1 MASNKT
7 FFGSRFTGSEVKFAG
22 ANPSIWNL
30 IKKLSEQVNQQDEY
44 EYEESKSPSAAC
56 ALFQCR
62 DSSSSSKTAILKIYM
77 QSAP

>member
-7 FFGSRFTGSEVKFAG
+7 LFGSRFTGSEVKFAG
-22 ANPSIWNL
+22 ANPSTWNL

-62 DSSSSSKTAILKIYM
+62 DSSSKTAILKIYM